1 MAAHDPG
8 GGAPASRYQ
17 RRWLAAYWAAAA
29 LNLAFL
35 VLALGGD
42 DVSGAAYFAVTTGSV
57 ASLLGSTMATHVH
70 LRGVDDRDFDEAT
83 SIMRAVAVA
92 WLLLSL
98 FMVCAVVAAT
108 DFGATATVDP
118 ARQQDVL
125 DVADG
130 LAAQLFGA
138 AALLVV
144 VGDGYARYRRLLAVH
159 PATPSRASRRRRQ
172 ARG

>member
-1 MAAHDPG
+1 MAAHN
-8 GGAPASRYQ
+8 PAQSRRTSRYQ

-144 VGDGYARYRRLLAVH
+144 VGDGYTRYRRLLAAR
-159 PATPSRASRRRRQ
+159 PAPSSRASRLRRRG
-172 ARG
+172 RG